1 MRKPKYRKHT
11 SRDRAFV
18 EHDGK
23 RHYLPGPY
31 KSPESLAAY
40 RTFLR
45 QHELL
50 HVERTDDKFVLVAE
64 LASAF
69 MKWARST
76 YPPGCRSEAS
86 NCRAAVHHLLAIDRA
101 TSLAKYGPLRLKA
114 LQQHLAREGKSRNY
128 INAVCSRVKRMFKW
142 GVSEELIPPSIFH
155 AVATVPGLRKGRSEA
170 RETLP
175 RAPVSREHVEL
186 VLAELSPTVAAMVE
200 LQWLSGARSQ
210 SICQARA
217 GQFDCAAAPWTW
229 RPRHKTEHL
238 DHELVL
244 FIGPRAQNLL
254 APFLADRSPGD
265 YLFQPMHQ
273 NGRRARGFRAFYDS
287 VSYLRAISRA
297 IDRVN
302 AARKNSELTPIPHW
316 TPHQLRH
323 ARGTLVRERHGLEA
337 AQAALGHSRL
347 ASTQIYAQKL
357 AELAK
362 QVALSMG

>member
-1 MRKPKYRKHT
+1 MRKPKYRKHS

-18 EHDGK
+18 EHDG
-23 RHYLPGPY
+23 RRTYLPGPY

-50 HVERTDDKFVLVAE
+50 HVERTDDKFVHVAE

-86 NCRAAVHHLLAIDRA
+86 NCRAAVDHLLTIDGPTA
-101 TSLAKYGPLRLKA
+101 LAKYGPLRLKA

-155 AVATVPGLRKGRSEA
+155 AIATVPGLRKGRSEA
-170 RETLP
+170 RETVP
-175 RAPVSREHVEL
+175 RAPVAWEHVEP
-186 VLAELSPTVAAMVE
+186 VLGELSPTVAAMAE
-200 LQWLSGARSQ
+200 LQWLTGARSQ

-217 GQFDCAAAPWTW
+217 GQFDCAAAPWAW

-238 DHELVL
+238 DHELIL
-244 FIGPRAQNLL
+244 FVGPRAQAILS
-254 APFLADRSPGD
+254 PFIDGKSPGD
-265 YLFQPMHQ
+265 YLFQPKHL
-273 NGRRARGFRAFYDS
+273 NGKRAQGFRAFYDS

-297 IDRVN
+297 VDRVN
-302 AARKNSELTPIPHW
+302 RARAQEDLPPIPHW

>member
-1 MRKPKYRKHT
+1 MRKPKYRKHS

-18 EHDGK
+18 EHSG
-23 RHYLPGPY
+23 RRTYLPGPY

-50 HVERTDDKFVLVAE
+50 HVERTDDNLVHVAE

-86 NCRAAVHHLLAIDRA
+86 NCRAAVDHLLAIDRA

-128 INAVCSRVKRMFKW
+128 INSVCSRVKRMFKW

-170 RETLP
+170 RETVPRRPVDFGSVERILP
-175 RAPVSREHVEL
+175 
-186 VLAELSPTVAAMVE
+186 ELSQAVGAMV
-200 LQWLSGARSQ
+200 LFQWFTGARSG
-210 SICQARA
+210 SICQARPE
-217 GQFDCAAAPWTW
+217 QFDTSQDPWLW
-229 RPRHKTEHL
+229 HPRHKTEHL
-238 DHELVL
+238 GHELAV
-244 FIGPRAQNLL
+244 FIGPQCQRILEPWIQGKD
-254 APFLADRSPGD
+254 PRD
-265 YLFQPMHQ
+265 YLFAPRHL
-273 NGRRARGFRAFYDS
+273 NGKRAMGMRAFYDS
-287 VSYLRAISRA
+287 VSYLRAVRRA
-297 IDRVN
+297 QERI
-302 AARKNSELTPIPHW
+302 RKAQADAGLPMDPLW
-316 TPHQLRH
+316 VPHQLRH

>member
-1 MRKPKYRKHT
+1 MRKPKYRKHS

-18 EHDGK
+18 EHSG
-23 RHYLPGPY
+23 RRTYLPGQY

-40 RTFLR
+40 RAFLR

-50 HVERTDDKFVLVAE
+50 HVEPSDDKPQKVAA
-64 LASAF
+64 LATAF
-69 MKWARST
+69 LKWASST
-76 YPPGCRSEAS
+76 YPTGCRSETS
-86 NCRAAVHHLLAIDRA
+86 NCRAAMSHLIPLDGPTPI
-101 TSLAKYGPLRLKA
+101 AKYGPLRLKA

-170 RETLP
+170 RETVP
-175 RAPVSREHVEL
+175 RAPVAREHVEL
-186 VLAELSPTVAAMVE
+186 VMAELSPTVAAMVE

-238 DHELVL
+238 DHELIL
-244 FIGPRAQNLL
+244 FVGPRAQAILG
-254 APFLADRSPGD
+254 PFLDGKSPGD
-265 YLFQPMHQ
+265 YLFQPKHL
-273 NGRRARGFRAFYDS
+273 NGKRAQGFRAFYDS

-297 IDRVN
+297 VDRVN
-302 AARKNSELTPIPHW
+302 RARAKAGLPQIPHW